1 VHRPHTAL
9 LLPTSVRLRPRSVDL
24 LLVVAA
30 LVVAVV
36 IRADT
41 AAGLL
46 LVADNTALLRA
57 AGPARLAILTAR
69 VHLRVADSTALLL
82 EDLLLVVDLLLAAV
96 RKTSPV
102 R

>member
-69 VHLRVADSTALLL
+69 VHLPVADSTALLL
-82 EDLLLVVDLLLAAV
+82 VDLLLAAV